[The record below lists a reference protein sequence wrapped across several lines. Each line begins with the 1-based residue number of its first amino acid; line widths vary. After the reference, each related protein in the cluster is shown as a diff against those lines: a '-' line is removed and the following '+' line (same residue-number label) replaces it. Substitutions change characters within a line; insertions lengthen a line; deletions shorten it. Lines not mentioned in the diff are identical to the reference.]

1 MRHMLILLALTTCAL
16 SCAAEQHAVRWG
28 EAPAQAAL
36 TREQLNTPA
45 AIRRDY
51 MRSGDTAEALPPR
64 AEPTLVIDE
73 ALLMS
78 VAPEQ
83 TCMLVTLRTEST
95 YDASITE
102 ARPRCLM
109 DDREVAGAVVGE
121 ERTATVEQWWEERAV
136 GVDPMAM
143 NITVATEGTEHMTEI
158 TSRVAT
164 VCCPDVPYRRLEL
177 RMTHPLLGTPPRE
190 TYRLKLVWELR
201 PDHE

>member
-1 MRHMLILLALTTCAL
+1 MRYLLLLALPACAL
-16 SCAAEQHAVRWG
+16 SCATEQHAARWG
-28 EAPAQAAL
+28 ETPAQAAL
-36 TREQLNTPA
+36 TRAELNTPA

-73 ALLMS
+73 ALLTR
-78 VAPEQ
+78 VEPGQ
-83 TCMLVTLRTEST
+83 TCMQVTLRTEST

-102 ARPRCLM
+102 ARPRCLV
-109 DDREVAGAVVGE
+109 DDREVEGAVVGE
-121 ERTATVEQWWEERAV
+121 ERAAAVEQWWDQRAV
-136 GVDPMAM
+136 GVDLTTM
-143 NITVATEGTEHMTEI
+143 NISVATEGTEHMIEI

-164 VCCPDVPYRRLEL
+164 VCCPDAPYRRLEL

-190 TYRLKLVWELR
+190 TYRLKLVWELA

>member
-1 MRHMLILLALTTCAL
+1 MRHLLLFALTTCAL

-28 EAPAQAAL
+28 EVPAHAAL
-36 TREQLNTPA
+36 TRAQLNTPA

-51 MRSGDTAEALPPR
+51 MRSGDTAEALPSA

-73 ALLMS
+73 AMLTR
-78 VAPEQ
+78 VEPGQ

-109 DDREVAGAVVGE
+109 DDREVAGVVVGE
-121 ERTATVEQWWEERAV
+121 EQAAPLEQWWEERGLA
-136 GVDPMAM
+136 GYIFNEKTD
-143 NITVATEGTEHMTEI
+143 HMVQI

-164 VCCPDVPYRRLEL
+164 VCCPDAPHRRLEL
-177 RMTHPLLGTPPRE
+177 RMTHPLLGLPPRE
-190 TYRLKLVWELR
+190 IYRLKLAWELS